1 MNRDRRFE
9 CSLPS
14 SRDSGN
20 NLILTTRLITRKVE
34 ECLEREIA
42 VVYSQE
48 SEMKCPK
55 MIHGTCESSSN
66 INYIVTSV
74 ILNITLL

>member
-48 SEMKCPK
+48 SEMK
-55 MIHGTCESSSN
+55 
-66 INYIVTSV
+66 
-74 ILNITLL
+74 